1 MKRIS
6 LTTLL
11 ALLVTF
17 GTLQAQTR
25 TITIQEAIEIALEN
39 NFSLKQAQNDLNLAE
54 KRITSEYLDF
64 APNVSGSIN
73 GSSNTGQQFVA
84 DRLSSGLNP
93 FVSINSKSISGSA
106 RASIT
111 IFSGFEN
118 INSLRA
124 SQQSKISQQE
134 NLQRQRETVIFQTAS
149 NYLQVLLSKEL
160 LEIRQENLN
169 TSQRVLE
176 QTRAQVEVGS
186 RPTVDLYNQEA
197 TVANN
202 ELLVTQQQNTLLL
215 NKLALIRQLQIDPLA
230 EYEFVV
236 PDISEAQIGN
246 TAGLTL
252 RALVNEALMSR
263 SDIRSTQANIESLRL
278 QYQIAKGSLLPT
290 VSANVGLSSR
300 YSDQLRNPNPNNPQ
314 ERLKVSFNDQFFDQ
328 QVNKSIGF
336 SINVPIFQNWNRM
349 QNIQS
354 SQISLKNAELNLEN
368 TELQVVQEVTQS
380 YNDFNSFVKELEAS
394 EKSLIASEK
403 AFETQ
408 QERYNVGAST
418 LIELS
423 QAQASYVEAQSNY
436 TQAQYRL
443 IFQEKLLDFYLGK
456 LSGDQVTF

>member
-1 MKRIS
+1 MRRIS
-6 LTTLL
+6 LTTFI
-11 ALLVTF
+11 ALFIAL
-17 GTLQAQTR
+17 GSLQAQTR
-25 TITIQEAIEIALEN
+25 TITIQEAIDIALEN
-39 NFSLKQAQNDLNLAE
+39 NFALKQAKNNLDLAE
-54 KRITSEYLDF
+54 KRIMSEYLDF
-64 APNVSGSIN
+64 APNLSGSIS
-73 GSSNTGQQFVA
+73 GSSNEGQQFVA
-84 DRLSSGLNP
+84 DRLANGQNP
-93 FVSINSKSISGSA
+93 FVSITSNSVSGNA

-124 SQQSKISQQE
+124 SQQAKISQEE
-134 NLQRQRETVIFQTAS
+134 NYQRQKESVIFQTAS
-149 NYLQVLLSKEL
+149 NYLQVLLAKEL
-160 LEIRQENLN
+160 LEIREENLK

-215 NKLALIRQLQIDPLA
+215 NKLALVRQLQIDPLA
-230 EYEFVV
+230 DYEFMV
-236 PDISEAQIGN
+236 PEFEQDDMGN
-246 TAGLTL
+246 GA
-252 RALVNEALMSR
+252 ALDLQSLVGQALMNR
-263 SDIRSTQANIESLRL
+263 SDIRSSEANIENLRL
-278 QYQIAKGSLLPT
+278 QYQIAKGTLLPT
-290 VSANVGLSSR
+290 ISANGGFSSR
-300 YSDQLRNPNPNNPQ
+300 YSDQLRAP
-314 ERLKVSFNDQFFDQ
+314 LTGDKVSFNDQFFDQ
-328 QVNKSIGF
+328 QINKSIGF

-354 SQISLKNAELNLEN
+354 TKISLKNAELDLEN
-368 TELQVVQEVTQS
+368 TELQVVQEVTQA
-380 YNDFNSFVKELEAS
+380 YNDYNSFVKEMQAS
-394 EKSLIASEK
+394 ETSLRASEK

-443 IFQEKLLDFYLGK
+443 IFQEKLLDFFLGK
-456 LSGDQVTF
+456 LSGDEVTF